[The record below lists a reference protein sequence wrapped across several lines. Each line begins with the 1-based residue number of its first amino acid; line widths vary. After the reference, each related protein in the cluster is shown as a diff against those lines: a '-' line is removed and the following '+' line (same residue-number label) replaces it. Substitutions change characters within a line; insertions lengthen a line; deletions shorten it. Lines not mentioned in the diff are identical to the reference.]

1 MSAPK
6 KGKDLSAL
14 KARLAKKAAAD
25 APPPAPAEE
34 PATAAE
40 PVADVPAPGE
50 VAADI
55 PAPGEVAAPEPEPAA
70 APLDI
75 PPPGQTAPEPTPEPE
90 PEPVAAAAAAA
101 PAAAQGDDPFGGG
114 QAFNPTD
121 GILDDVGEIAPR
133 KQTGLIILVAA
144 AALGVGTGVGW
155 LLHKISDTKKRVDSG
170 SAKGAEMLAEV
181 KKIEEA
187 RGKVALGWEDAL
199 KKVVEDPTAG
209 AADLTTLKQE
219 KYGEGFNVEA
229 LFGWQLASMNPE
241 AIKLVFSLYEQANG
255 LAFDLGY
262 LANYATDNAA
272 ALGEAGGPSQF
283 AVYNGKL
290 VAVAGLACP
299 GKAPEGEEPPA
310 EGEEGPPPVKCEEGS
325 GQDPVGIVIKE
336 SLDGEEIIVTGG
348 AAVIAAEGPIYQYA
362 IGENP
367 SKNATARFQALA
379 GQVQYRLDT
388 MPKLEKK
395 VLKALEAYGDN
406 PTTDGDNPQPAPSE

>member
-34 PATAAE
+34 AAPSAQPTE
-40 PVADVPAPGE
+40 VPAPGE

-55 PAPGEVAAPEPEPAA
+55 PAPGEVAAPEPEPVA
-70 APLDI
+70 DI
-75 PPPGQTAPEPTPEPE
+75 PPPGQAAAPEPE
-90 PEPVAAAAAAA
+90 PAAAAAVAA
-101 PAAAQGDDPFGGG
+101 DPVQTDDPFGGG

-133 KQTGLIILVAA
+133 KQTGLIVLVAV

-155 LLHKISDTKKRVDSG
+155 LLHKISDTKKRVDSAE
-170 SAKGAEMLAEV
+170 SKGADMLAEV
-181 KKIEEA
+181 TKIQEA
-187 RGKVALGWEDAL
+187 RGKVSLGWEDAI
-199 KKVVEDPTAG
+199 KKVAADPAAG
-209 AADLTTLKQE
+209 AAELTTLKQE

-241 AIKLVFSLYEQANG
+241 AIKLVFDLYDHANG

-262 LANYATDNAA
+262 LAKYATDNAA

-299 GKAPEGEEPPA
+299 GKLPEGEEPPA
-310 EGEEGPPPVKCEEGS
+310 EGEEGEGPPPVKCEEGS

-395 VLKALEAYGDN
+395 VLKALEAYGNN
-406 PTTDGDNPQPAPSE
+406 PTTDGDNPQPAPE